1 MKHPACLMALLL
13 ASSAHAYSGKELRED
28 CQAAEAFFAQKK
40 HTDPYDSVKSA
51 RCISYIAGFA
61 DGYAVG
67 DYLSDKVGVKLNAF
81 CLPAEGDMSFRL
93 VRAVQAQ
100 LDRQPPNSSANTA
113 ATVAAALSNAFPC
126 TETLERKK

>member
-1 MKHPACLMALLL
+1 MKFVIALALSLL
-13 ASSAHAYSGKELRED
+13 STLAQAYTGKELRED

-81 CLPAEGDMSFRL
+81 CLPVENDMSFRL

-126 TETLERKK
+126 NETLERKK